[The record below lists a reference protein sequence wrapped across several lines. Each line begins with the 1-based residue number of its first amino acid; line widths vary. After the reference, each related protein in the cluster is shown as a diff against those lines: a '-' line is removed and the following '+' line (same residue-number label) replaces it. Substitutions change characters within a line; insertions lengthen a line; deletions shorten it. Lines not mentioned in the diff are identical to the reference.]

1 MEPKCTQDDKVEQ
14 FNSAY
19 AMHNRQITK
28 LVQKYVR
35 QRDTEDVSQ
44 QVWSE
49 LWSKIIGGGLDQQED
64 LLGWLLTVTRRLTQK
79 YNSWDK
85 YKSNPIPCADLDAET
100 IRKYGRGLEYC
111 GLTI

>member
-1 MEPKCTQDDKVEQ
+1 MKPKRTQEDKIKQ

-28 LVQKYVR
+28 LVKKYVR
-35 QRDTEDVSQ
+35 QRDAEDISQ
-44 QVWSE
+44 QVWFE
-49 LWSKIIGGGLDQQED
+49 LWSTVNGGGLDQKTD
-64 LLGWLLTVTRRLTQK
+64 LLGWLITVTRRFTQK
-79 YNSWDK
+79 HNQRDK
-85 YKSNPIPCADLDAET
+85 YKSTPIPCADLDAET